1 MRHIGGTTPAVL
13 GFGALTAVVMGVYDY
28 TGGSLRGFKKDPE
41 VDEFE
46 RKETLRKNRRRP
58 IEQTI
63 SELGEGR
70 GMSPPAKSI
79 YTPTDSRL
87 QEFMV
92 QVMMSDVDKGSRR
105 SMVSTCQQG
114 HRLFILL
121 DRVEALS
128 NVYISPPYIY

>member
-1 MRHIGGTTPAVL
+1 MQHIGGTTPAVL
-13 GFGALTAVVMGVYDY
+13 GFGALTAIVMGVYDY
-28 TGGSLRGFKKDPE
+28 TGGNLRGFKKDPG

-70 GMSPPAKSI
+70 GTSPSTKSI
-79 YTPTDSRL
+79 SIPTDSRL

-105 SMVSTCQQG
+105 SMVLTCQQS

-121 DRVEALS
+121 DLMEALS
-128 NVYISPPYIY
+128 NVYISPPNKY